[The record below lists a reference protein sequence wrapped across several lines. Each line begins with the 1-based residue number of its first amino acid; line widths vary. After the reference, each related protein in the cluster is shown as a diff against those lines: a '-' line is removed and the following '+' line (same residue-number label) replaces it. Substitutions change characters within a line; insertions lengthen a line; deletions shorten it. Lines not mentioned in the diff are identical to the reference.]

1 MASPSISVHNRSQ
14 MAVREERKQKTR
26 SALLDAGL
34 AVMSRGGGFGALGL
48 REVTREAGVVPTA
61 FYRHFKDMDELG
73 LALVDEGCATLRQ
86 ILRDVRV
93 EAASAGSGEQ
103 ALERSVT
110 SFLAYVDANGPILE
124 FFVRERSGPS
134 LTLRTAIAR
143 EQRGFARELANDLRL
158 FSPFREFSEADLDLV
173 AELVVN
179 AVVAHLIELLLPA
192 DVEPLPDVSLNKRIE
207 AQIRIILLGAARW
220 GSASAPPIR
229 ER

>member
-1 MASPSISVHNRSQ
+1 
-14 MAVREERKQKTR
+14 MAVREEKKQKTR
-26 SALLDAGL
+26 SALLDAAL

-86 ILRDVRV
+86 ILRDVRL
-93 EAASAGSGEQ
+93 EAAGSGDL
-103 ALERSVT
+103 ALEKSVA
-110 SFLAYVDANGPILE
+110 SFIAYVDANGAILE

-134 LTLRTAIAR
+134 LTLRSAIQR
-143 EQRGFARELANDLRL
+143 EQRGFAKELANDLRL
-158 FSPFREFSEADLDLV
+158 FSPFRDFPEDDLDVV
-173 AELVVN
+173 AELIVN

-192 DVEPLPDVSLNKRIE
+192 DEAPARDAAITSRIE
-207 AQIRIILLGAARW
+207 TQIRIILLGAARW
-220 GSASAPPIR
+220 RSAAAMPIR